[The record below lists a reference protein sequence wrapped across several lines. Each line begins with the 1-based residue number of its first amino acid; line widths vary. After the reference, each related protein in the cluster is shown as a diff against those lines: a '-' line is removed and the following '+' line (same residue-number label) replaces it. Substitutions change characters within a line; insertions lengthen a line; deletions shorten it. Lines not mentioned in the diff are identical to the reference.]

1 MDVLARANN
10 WHIVLLCLEGGATV
24 AARGCTSRQPSPKC
38 TRHVHL
44 SANKPDKET
53 FCSYWLNASQ
63 RGAKGGVLLVLP
75 EKWRQHLIMP
85 DTFFLH
91 LLLPFSLVQYLISD
105 QETCAYYHSVCTSTF
120 KKCAMRLCQNTALF
134 KSSGITV
141 SVCLNSLFCLK
152 TGKKL
157 VIQHS
162 LPLPCIMWN
171 EGRDCS
177 VRQVRA
183 VSCFMQMWV
192 GPSSPLW
199 AGGCSQINA
208 APLRGRIQIKITVNV
223 GWSICMKPHARR
235 MRNANSRSL
244 LGDILLWFFFPWN
257 FFRYQ
262 YVLVCDGNYAT
273 VVSYK
278 RIRTE
283 STFMSVVC
291 LTANIS
297 FTLNMNLCE
306 FT

>member
-1 MDVLARANN
+1 MPHKEEPKVECCLFCQRNDANI
-10 WHIVLLCLEGGATV
+10 WSCPIL
-24 AARGCTSRQPSPKC
+24 
-38 TRHVHL
+38 
-44 SANKPDKET
+44 
-53 FCSYWLNASQ
+53 
-63 RGAKGGVLLVLP
+63 
-75 EKWRQHLIMP
+75 
-85 DTFFLH
+85 FFLH

-105 QETCAYYHSVCTSTF
+105 QETCA
-120 KKCAMRLCQNTALF
+120 LF

-141 SVCLNSLFCLK
+141 SVRLNCLFCLE
-152 TGKKL
+152 TGEKL

-171 EGRDCS
+171 EGRHCS

-183 VSCFMQMWV
+183 VSCFTQMWV
-192 GPSSPLW
+192 RPSSPLW

-223 GWSICMKPHARR
+223 GWSICLKPHARR
-235 MRNANSRSL
+235 MRNANSHSL
-244 LGDILLWFFFPWN
+244 LGDILLWFYFPWN
-257 FFRYQ
+257 FFLYQ